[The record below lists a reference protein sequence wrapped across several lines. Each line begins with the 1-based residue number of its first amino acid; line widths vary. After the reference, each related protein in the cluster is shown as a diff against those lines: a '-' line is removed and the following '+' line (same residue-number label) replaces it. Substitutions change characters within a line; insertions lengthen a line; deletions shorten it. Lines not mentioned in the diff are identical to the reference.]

1 MARSSIRSSR
11 TVKAAAAVAAPAQAQ
26 APGNPSLD
34 QLVAAG
40 AQLAGKELWK
50 AQAAQFCKTY
60 SSPTLTLGF
69 DDLKV
74 GGKYHHAF
82 KAWQAL
88 QA

>member
-1 MARSSIRSSR
+1 MARSSVRNAR
-11 TVKAAAAVAAPAQAQ
+11 VAAS
-26 APGNPSLD
+26 APVATGPSLEE
-34 QLVAAG
+34 LVAAG
-40 AQLAGKELWK
+40 SQLAGKELWK
-50 AQAAQFCKTY
+50 AQAATFCKTY
-60 SSPTLTLGF
+60 SSPTLALGF